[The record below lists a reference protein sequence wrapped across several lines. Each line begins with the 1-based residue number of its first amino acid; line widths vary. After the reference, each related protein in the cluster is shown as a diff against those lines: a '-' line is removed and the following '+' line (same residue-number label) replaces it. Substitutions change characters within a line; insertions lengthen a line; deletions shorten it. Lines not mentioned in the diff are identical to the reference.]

1 MPKTGIS
8 LAFLYTSDTLNAHKI
23 RIRSEYNRFW
33 LRSYTFSSPVRRTR
47 IQMVQKGC
55 RQLKTALDLA
65 PLCHTFYNTRTLIYL
80 KHGQARRS
88 IYIQQGDSLT
98 NDLDRY
104 DDVKFWPFV
113 GALRPWKRPDG
124 LDQWKWDDF
133 EDTVALCGLNKAN

>member
-1 MPKTGIS
+1 
-8 LAFLYTSDTLNAHKI
+8 
-23 RIRSEYNRFW
+23 
-33 LRSYTFSSPVRRTR
+33 
-47 IQMVQKGC
+47 MVQKGC

-88 IYIQQGDSLT
+88 TYIQQGDSLT

-113 GALRPWKRPDG
+113 GA
-124 LDQWKWDDF
+124 
-133 EDTVALCGLNKAN
+133 